1 MRSSAYEGGST
12 PKPGLF
18 WGPLPK
24 SPTHLRSQNQAL
36 VQGPPSTHPRRQI
49 WRASLGPGIDFVAE
63 KPSFCQN
70 QPSVRAPL
78 VDLVSK

>member
-1 MRSSAYEGGST
+1 MRVLVPQNQAAFGG
-12 PKPGLF
+12 P
-18 WGPLPK
+18 
-24 SPTHLRSQNQAL
+24 SPNPQLSLRSQNQAL